1 MYSKK
6 ILDRNK
12 KIKILLDSNSFNM
25 LIDKNIDKAKLILEY
40 SYKDPFIF
48 YRYPQKTGHDE
59 LKKISEFKLKYD
71 ENNNIKS
78 IKTKDDDGTMFF
90 RKKTKDI
97 IEYAEYFLKRSEL
110 KDSEIEL
117 MKLIF
122 ILAGFTMWD
131 KETPYVLI
139 TSC

>member
-6 ILDRNK
+6 ILNKDK
-12 KIKILLDSNSFNM
+12 KIRILLDSDSFNT
-25 LIDKNIDKAKLILEY
+25 LLDKNVNKAKLILEY

-48 YRYPQKTGHDE
+48 YRSPQKTGHDE
-59 LKKISEFKLKYD
+59 LKKISEFNLKYD
-71 ENNNIKS
+71 ESNNIKS
-78 IKTKDDDGTMFF
+78 IETKDDSSTMFF

-97 IEYAEYFLKRSEL
+97 IGYAKYFLKRSEL

-122 ILAGFTMWD
+122 ILADFTMVN
-131 KETPYVLI
+131 KETPHVLI